1 MYTMNYWSSFC
12 HSKRKVLC
20 AHEIE
25 LSTKKCG
32 KFKQSA
38 VRGRLE
44 GSRPMCAAKLVLCP
58 CAQLAVV
65 CRSTAH
71 RGPLMVIAMP
81 LSPGVHAGRRKG
93 ALQWSLC
100 RTSCSGKLHRGS
112 MSTSRIN
119 MMYWPAHFSWTQ
131 ADTRHLLT
139 FQSSEQRGGV
149 KGGGH
154 GPSIDDSVPN
164 KAPFYSSTPNMY

>member
-20 AHEIE
+20 AHEIK

-93 ALQWSLC
+93 ALQ
-100 RTSCSGKLHRGS
+100 
-112 MSTSRIN
+112 
-119 MMYWPAHFSWTQ
+119 
-131 ADTRHLLT
+131 
-139 FQSSEQRGGV
+139 
-149 KGGGH
+149 
-154 GPSIDDSVPN
+154 
-164 KAPFYSSTPNMY
+164 